1 MAATRRSKPAGRTK
15 RVAKQVTAAAAMAGC
30 AAARRSAA
38 ARPLPPPRPSRPA
51 TPPLLTRVPAALA
64 VLKVALLHQQL
75 HPLTIAAGGRE
86 GRRHTPTTHTRQ
98 HAALYR
104 HTTHTCRRAI

>member
-1 MAATRRSKPAGRTK
+1 MAATRRSKPAGRHEG
-15 RVAKQVTAAAAMAGC
+15 VGQVTAAAGMARC

-38 ARPLPPPRPSRPA
+38 ARPLPPPLPSRPA

-64 VLKVALLHQQL
+64 VAQPHRPL

-86 GRRHTPTTHTRQ
+86 GRRHTLTTHARH

>member
-1 MAATRRSKPAGRTK
+1 MAATRRSKPAGRDT
-15 RVAKQVTAAAAMAGC
+15 RVGKQVTAAAPTMARC

-38 ARPLPPPRPSRPA
+38 ARPLPPPLPSRPA

-64 VLKVALLHQQL
+64 VALRQRQL

-86 GRRHTPTTHTRQ
+86 GRRHTLTTHTRQ

-104 HTTHTCRRAI
+104 HTTHTFIRAI

>member
-1 MAATRRSKPAGRTK
+1 M
-15 RVAKQVTAAAAMAGC
+15 QVTPAAAVAMC

-38 ARPLPPPRPSRPA
+38 ARPLPPPLPSRPT

-64 VLKVALLHQQL
+64 VALERQLL

-104 HTTHTCRRAI
+104 PTTYTCRRAI